1 MGWRREIETKQYK
14 IFYIKGNASRDLVH
28 SMRTLVSTVLHE
40 VLFKELDCFLKNMSH
55 AA

>member
-14 IFYIKGNASRDLVH
+14 IFYIKENTSKYLVH
-28 SMRTLVSTVLHE
+28 NMRILVSTVLYE
-40 VLFKELDCFLKNMSH
+40 VLFKELDFFLTNMSH